1 MCYTVYMIRNIKCK
15 ETELVWQGIVSRKL
29 PKDIQQVARRKL
41 RMLNNA
47 KSINDLRIPPNNR
60 LEALKG
66 NRKGQH
72 SIRINKQWRICFV
85 WVNGIVDRVEI
96 VDYH

>member
-1 MCYTVYMIRNIKCK
+1 MIKTFRSK
-15 ETELVWQGIVSRKL
+15 ETEKIYNREISKKV
-29 PKDIQQVARRKL
+29 PPDIQRTALKKL
-41 RMLNNA
+41 WMLDA
-47 KSINDLRIPPNNR
+47 APDINTLRVPPSNH

-66 NRKGQH
+66 ERKGQH

-85 WVNGIVDRVEI
+85 WNNGDAFDVEI

>member
-1 MCYTVYMIRNIKCK
+1 MIKTFKCK
-15 ETELVWQGIVSRKL
+15 ETEKIYNREISKKL
-29 PKDIQQVARRKL
+29 PSDIQRTALKKL
-41 RMLNNA
+41 WMLDA
-47 KSINDLRIPPNNR
+47 APDINSLRVPPSNH

-66 NRKGQH
+66 ERKGQH

-85 WVNGIVDRVEI
+85 WNNGDAFDVEI